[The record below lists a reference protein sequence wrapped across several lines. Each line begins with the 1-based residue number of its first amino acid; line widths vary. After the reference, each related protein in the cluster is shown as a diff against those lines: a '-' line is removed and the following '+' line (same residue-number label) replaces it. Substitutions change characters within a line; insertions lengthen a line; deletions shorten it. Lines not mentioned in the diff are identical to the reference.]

1 MTTHAKLAEKLQ
13 AHPILT
19 ERMLA
24 LIDIVEAEPGRLD
37 RASEAEDA
45 VIEQVREMG
54 KELLTDWGVSKIA
67 RASTV
72 TREQY
77 PEAIVR
83 KKTSTGPPP
92 TER

>member
-1 MTTHAKLAEKLQ
+1 
-13 AHPILT
+13 
-19 ERMLA
+19 MLA
-24 LIDIVEAEPGRLD
+24 LIDIVEAEPGHLD

-54 KELLTDWGVSKIA
+54 KELLTDWGSSKIA
-67 RASTV
+67 QASAATH
-72 TREQY
+72 EQH
-77 PEAIVR
+77 PEAVVR